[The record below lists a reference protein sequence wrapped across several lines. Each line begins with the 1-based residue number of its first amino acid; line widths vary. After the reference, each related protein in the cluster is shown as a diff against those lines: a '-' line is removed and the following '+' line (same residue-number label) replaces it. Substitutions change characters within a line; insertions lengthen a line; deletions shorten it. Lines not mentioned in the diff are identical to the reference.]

1 MQASV
6 LRALVPGHPYVA
18 PTDKPPLTAAGRM
31 NKPAEQS
38 LDPIAR
44 QRLKTIAAAGTLS
57 NVAPPHRV
65 EPQAAADLYP
75 VQPTREVE
83 VRPKPAL
90 TSPVANGVGVGRHD
104 GERRVSLAGLFGLV
118 TLAGA
123 VLAMRTWLAPP
134 AFAGI
139 AGMLVLGYLFL
150 RSLLCLRDA
159 VYTLGAWMLVLIYVA
174 AVAMALSPLL

>member
-1 MQASV
+1 
-6 LRALVPGHPYVA
+6 
-18 PTDKPPLTAAGRM
+18 M
-31 NKPAEQS
+31 NKPTEHG

-44 QRLKTIAAAGTLS
+44 QRLKTIAATGTLS
-57 NVAPPHRV
+57 NMAPPHRV

-75 VQPTREVE
+75 VAPRPAVE
-83 VRPKPAL
+83 PRPAPPL
-90 TSPVANGVGVGRHD
+90 TSEAAGGTVVGRED
-104 GERRVSLAGLFGLV
+104 GERRLSLAGLFGLV

-150 RSLLCLRDA
+150 RSLLGLREA
-159 VYTLGAWMLVLIYVA
+159 IYTLGAWLLVLIYIV
-174 AVAMALSPLL
+174 AVAMAISPLP